1 MLWETYVI
9 INGILILDYI
19 NVCIMQIKQKLVSS
33 DDGAYALYSDKQ
45 GRPTH
50 NMKINCWNISVY
62 KVIYYLLFI

>member
-1 MLWETYVI
+1 
-9 INGILILDYI
+9 
-19 NVCIMQIKQKLVSS
+19 MQIKQTLVSS